1 MDNLFIQTSYGV
13 GSITTD
19 SGIKPCNFGLPEKL
33 RREDAGEFTT
43 FIFGHPLS
51 NLNDAKSPLF
61 RCRDLIAHL
70 RCNYIGKT
78 RDNLRAEHLN
88 DACYLV
94 DELFK
99 GKTKEIVVINN
110 FSIDTDDENAQ
121 DLFSNL
127 YSIIY
132 NEVKKHY
139 NDVGSD
145 IAICMFCNKEQL
157 EYVKK
162 FEHDSAMYVAEKMSA
177 ILFCFFL

>member
-1 MDNLFIQTSYGV
+1 MIA
-13 GSITTD
+13 
-19 SGIKPCNFGLPEKL
+19 C
-33 RREDAGEFTT
+33 
-43 FIFGHPLS
+43 LS
-51 NLNDAKSPLF
+51 
-61 RCRDLIAHL
+61 
-70 RCNYIGKT
+70 CNYLGKT

-99 GKTKEIVVINN
+99 GKAKEIVVIDD

-139 NDVGSD
+139 NGVGND

>member
-19 SGIKPCNFGLPEKL
+19 SGIKPCNFRLPEKL

-51 NLNDAKSPLF
+51 NLNDAKSTLF

-70 RCNYIGKT
+70 SCNYLGKT

-99 GKTKEIVVINN
+99 GKTKEIVVIDN
-110 FSIDTDDENAQ
+110 FSIDTDDKNAQ

-132 NEVKKHY
+132 NEVEKHY
-139 NDVGSD
+139 DNVGSD
-145 IAICMFCNKEQL
+145 IVICMFCDKEQL
-157 EYVKK
+157 EYIKK
-162 FEHDSAMYVAEKMSA
+162 FKHDSAIHIAEEMDT
-177 ILFCFFL
+177 ILCCFFL

>member
-13 GSITTD
+13 GGITTD
-19 SGIKPCNFGLPEKL
+19 TGIKPCNFGLPEKL

-61 RCRDLIAHL
+61 RCRDLIAYL
-70 RCNYIGKT
+70 SCNYIGKT

-94 DELFK
+94 DELFI
-99 GKTKEIVVINN
+99 GNTKEIVVIDN

-121 DLFSNL
+121 DLFLSF

-132 NEVKKHY
+132 NEVEKHY
-139 NDVGSD
+139 SNVRSD
-145 IAICMFCNKEQL
+145 IVICMFCDKEQL
-157 EYVKK
+157 EYIKK